1 MVVTAVLPD
10 LPTTEDH
17 LDFEASAAVLA
28 GIVSDK
34 DTATPITVG
43 VFGTWGTGK
52 TSLMRMIEAALIKQS
67 RRRRGLKAHT
77 IWFDAW
83 KYDKERELWRALLM
97 RVLEA
102 VRAVAE
108 GRPTSEYD
116 EWPVGEKSPYADY
129 TDEEREKIIKALD
142 DMAASLYREVDREE
156 LGRVEVAPADML
168 KAGAKFATRIV
179 LPFVPGVGFLAEFVK
194 VAQGEA
200 AKGALDALF
209 DAVQRQKIAVHRDQV
224 CFLDQFQC
232 DFRALIAEH
241 IIAHKRRLVVF
252 VDDLDRCLPEKAI
265 EVLEAI
271 KLFLDVEGCVFVIG
285 ADRGVIEQGI
295 QVKYREL
302 QRAMEVEGERTHQL
316 PAISGADYL
325 EKIVQLPF
333 ILPPVE
339 AGQVATFIRET
350 MKHFPEDDV
359 RCVDVFALG
368 VERNPRKIK
377 RCLNVFLLLWNLA
390 LERKKAPGAIR
401 PVRLAKVVVIQQR
414 HNDFYQL
421 LIEEPERLARLEAYF
436 REEKRREEA
445 QTAREQSKLA
455 DEIAMAEEG
464 MAAMGML
471 EVQLRIEKMLEPFT
485 TRHALRQLLILHDEG
500 QPDANFTDVPAGQ
513 LRDYIYLTRATAEP
527 PPESERKV
535 TIPVPEMVSV
545 PAGPF
550 LMGTRQE
557 DISTLV
563 KKYGGEAEGYEREVP
578 QHEVNLP
585 VFEIGKYPVTNR
597 EYQAFVRG
605 AGYRPPSRWD
615 GDEYPSGQGDH
626 PVVSVSWRDAVAY
639 CRWLTEQTDQL
650 YRLPTEAEWEKAARG
665 SDGRQYPWGDGFDP
679 AKCNSGEG
687 VPGGTT
693 PVGQYPE
700 GASPYGILDM
710 AGNVWEWCSTL
721 YKPYPYDPGDGR
733 ENPESPAGRVLRGGS
748 FNDDQGSVRCAC
760 RFGGYPYPRDVGVGL
775 RVMVAS
781 PVASGL

>member
-1 MVVTAVLPD
+1 MVVTAILPD

-17 LDFEASAAVLA
+17 LDFGASAAALA
-28 GIVSDK
+28 GIVGDEG
-34 DTATPITVG
+34 TATPITVG

-52 TSLMRMIEAALIKQS
+52 TSLMCMIEAALVKQS
-67 RRRRGLKAHT
+67 RRKRGLKAHT
-77 IWFDAW
+77 VWFDAW

-108 GRPTSEYD
+108 GRPTSEHD
-116 EWPVGEKSPYADY
+116 EWPVGEKSPYSE
-129 TDEEREKIIKALD
+129 EEREKIIKTLD
-142 DMAASLYREVDREE
+142 DMAASLYREVEREE
-156 LGRVEVAPADML
+156 LGHIEVDRRALA
-168 KAGAKFATRIV
+168 KAGVRLAGRLV
-179 LPFVPGVGFLAEFVK
+179 LPFVPGVGFLAEFAK

-200 AKGALDALF
+200 AKGSLGALF

-224 CFLDQFQC
+224 RFLEQFQR
-232 DFRALIAEH
+232 DFRDLIAKH
-241 IIAHKRRLVVF
+241 IIKHNRRLIVF

-285 ADRGVIEQGI
+285 VDRGVIERGI

-302 QRAMEVEGERTHQL
+302 QRAMEVEGERTYQR

-325 EKIVQLPF
+325 EKIIQLPF

-350 MKHFPEDDV
+350 MKHFPDDDV

-390 LERKKAPGAIR
+390 LEREKAPGVIR

-436 REEKRREEA
+436 RGEKRREEA
-445 QTAREQSKLA
+445 QPARRAELMGRGRSAVEELAMIEMSKPRP
-455 DEIAMAEEG
+455 
-464 MAAMGML
+464 
-471 EVQLRIEKMLEPFT
+471 RIEKTLEPFT
-485 TRHALRQLLILHDEG
+485 TRHALRQLLILHDEE

-527 PPESERKV
+527 PPEPERKV
-535 TIPVPEMVSV
+535 TIPVPEVVPV

-550 LMGTRQE
+550 TMGTRRE
-557 DISTLV
+557 DIPALV
-563 KKYGGEAEGYEREVP
+563 EKYGREAGRYEREVP
-578 QHEVNLP
+578 QHGVNLP
-585 VFEIGKYPVTNR
+585 AFKIGKYLVTNR

-605 AGYRPPSRWD
+605 GAGYRPPSHWD

-626 PVVSVSWRDAVAY
+626 PVVNVSWHDAVAY
-639 CRWLTEQTDQL
+639 CSWLTEQTGQL

-665 SDGRQYPWGDGFDP
+665 SDGRQYPWGNEFDP
-679 AKCNSGEG
+679 ARCNSGEG
-687 VPGGTT
+687 GPGETT

-733 ENPESPAGRVLRGGS
+733 ENPEAEGGRVLRGGTFS
-748 FNDDQGSVRCAC
+748 DGARHVRCAF
-760 RFGGYPYPRDVGVGL
+760 RYRNFPYTRNRYYGF
-775 RVMVAS
+775 RVVAS